1 MSIVKEIPHIK
12 EEARLIIQKAQ
23 DHMMQ
28 KTPGKKRRFIIG
40 EEVLCH
46 DSAKESW
53 YSEKLELKWKRPYQI
68 VAVLLNGFYKIADQ
82 RGMLWTPVNG
92 DRLKPYNHRS
102 LELIVIIE
110 NV

>member
-1 MSIVKEIPHIK
+1 MSIVEEIPHIK

-46 DSAKESW
+46 DSAKES
-53 YSEKLELKWKRPYQI
+53 
-68 VAVLLNGFYKIADQ
+68 
-82 RGMLWTPVNG
+82 
-92 DRLKPYNHRS
+92 
-102 LELIVIIE
+102 
-110 NV
+110 